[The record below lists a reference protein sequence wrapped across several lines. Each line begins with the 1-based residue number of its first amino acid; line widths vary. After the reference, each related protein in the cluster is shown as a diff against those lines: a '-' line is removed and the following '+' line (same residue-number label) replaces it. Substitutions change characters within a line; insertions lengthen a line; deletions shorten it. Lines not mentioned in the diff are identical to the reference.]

1 MWKRKCRGERKGS
14 DGLYFQIV
22 QVAWEVTCE
31 ESVKALTCGYV
42 GEETGHEKVLR
53 LKHAGLVQGP
63 GRMPVWL
70 ELKEQRGE

>member
-1 MWKRKCRGERKGS
+1 M
-14 DGLYFQIV
+14 
-22 QVAWEVTCE
+22 TCE